1 MHESWMQRLLKQT
14 GLLGGL
20 IAMLDVQ
27 WRAASC
33 RLRAIR
39 KNLLVALCM
48 AAIGFILVGIS
59 LIALAVMLVAVWWR
73 DYPLH
78 ALGGLSVLYAS
89 IGGVLIQRALRR
101 IG

>member
-1 MHESWMQRLLKQT
+1 MHESWMQWLLKQT

-33 RLRAIR
+33 RLKAIR

-48 AAIGFILVGIS
+48 AAIGFMLVGIS
-59 LIALAVMLVAVWWR
+59 LVSFAALFVAAWWLE
-73 DYPLH
+73 YPLH
-78 ALGGLSVLYAS
+78 ALGGVSVLYAS
-89 IGGVLIQRALRR
+89 IGGILIQRAIRR
-101 IG
+101 IE